1 VLRRRWFAEL
11 GWIFHLVWVHTGR
24 GDGDY
29 TSEDGYEHM
38 MAIDAS
44 AHLNRLLAGLT
55 AASDLEAG
63 LAAALPEIAARLD
76 SSVALL
82 WADGGVIQRVGDIEP
97 PRLNRRA
104 GRVEVHAGTPG
115 KRLSG
120 LVAPVLEDGYLLVAR
135 AGRHFDRPELE
146 ALIGFASS
154 LDIFLRMW
162 RARDSERQSSER
174 GHRQAVENVRLLDTL
189 MERQR
194 LFERLSRIQRS
205 ISHRAPLQ
213 DVLDAICFGAR
224 ELIGDEVVGVR
235 LVDQDHPE
243 FIDIKAALG
252 VPEHMLAEVHRSRV
266 GEGAGGRAV
275 SENRLV
281 TVYEYDTET
290 NVVGAFKQD
299 GLQSAMAAPV
309 HEHGNPVGSL
319 VVASYRRGRRYSQV
333 EQDVLLSFA
342 EHVSIALVDAKTV
355 EALRE
360 AQRVKEMFLAMVS
373 HELKTPLTAIMGTL
387 KTFQKHDAAL
397 RGELRD
403 SMLNS
408 AVDRGD
414 QLAHLINRLLIGAR
428 AELVNIEQDI
438 ALGDLVANGVKGFRD
453 LGDLVVEEVPEM
465 TIKADASSIQGALG
479 ILLENAIAH
488 SPTNSPIQVN
498 TTIEDERI
506 SILVINA
513 GELPDGVDSEVLFQP
528 FQRGPNARSSGVGLG
543 LYIALRLAE
552 AGGGTIDVESN
563 AGYVTFSLRFPL
575 KMVDHAGESARA

>member
-1 VLRRRWFAEL
+1 ML
-11 GWIFHLVWVHTGR
+11 T
-24 GDGDY
+24 
-29 TSEDGYEHM
+29 
-38 MAIDAS
+38 IDAS

-82 WADGGVIQRVGDIEP
+82 WADGRVLQRVGAIDP
-97 PRLNRRA
+97 PRLHRRA
-104 GRVEVHAGTPG
+104 GRVEVDAGNPS

-174 GHRQAVENVRLLDTL
+174 GHRQAVDNVRLLDSL

-224 ELIGDEVVGVR
+224 ELIGDEVVGLR

-252 VPEHMLAEVHRSRV
+252 VPKHMLAEVHRSRV

-275 SENRLV
+275 SENQLV

-438 ALGDLVANGVKGFRD
+438 ALGDLVANGVKGFRA
-453 LGDLVVEEVPEM
+453 LGDLVVKEVPEI

-488 SPTNSPIQVN
+488 SPTNSPIHVN

-552 AGGGTIDVESN
+552 ASGGTIDVESN
-563 AGYVTFSLRFPL
+563 ANHVTFSLRFPL

>member
-1 VLRRRWFAEL
+1 
-11 GWIFHLVWVHTGR
+11 
-24 GDGDY
+24 
-29 TSEDGYEHM
+29 M
-38 MAIDAS
+38 MASDAT
-44 AHLNRLLAGLT
+44 AQLNRLLAGL
-55 AASDLEAG
+55 AAAHDPGAG
-63 LAAALPEIAARLD
+63 LAAALPEIAATLG
-76 SSVALL
+76 SSAALL
-82 WADGGVIQRVGDIEP
+82 WADGRILQRVGDIEP
-97 PRLNRRA
+97 PRLDRRA
-104 GRVEVHAGTPG
+104 GRVDIPAGRGQP
-115 KRLSG
+115 LSG

-135 AGRHFDRPELE
+135 AGRHFERPELE

-174 GHRQAVENVRLLDTL
+174 GHRQAVENVRLLDSL
-189 MERQR
+189 IERQR

-213 DVLDAICFGAR
+213 EVLDAICFGAR

-235 LVDQDHPE
+235 LVDPDDPGIIE
-243 FIDIKAALG
+243 VKAELG
-252 VPEHMLAEVHRSRV
+252 VPSHMLAKVQRSRV

-275 SENRLV
+275 SENCLV
-281 TVYEYDTET
+281 TVYEYDKET

-309 HEHGNPVGSL
+309 HEHGQPMGSL
-319 VVASYRRGRRYSQV
+319 VVSTYRRGRRYSQV
-333 EQDVLLSFA
+333 EQEVLLSFA
-342 EHVSIALVDAKTV
+342 EHVSIALADAKTV

-408 AVDRGD
+408 AVDRGN

-428 AELVNIEQDI
+428 AELANIEQEI
-438 ALGDLVANGVKGFRD
+438 PLGELIGHGVRGFRD
-453 LGDLVVEEVPEM
+453 LAVLVVDDVPDI
-465 TIKADASSIQGALG
+465 TVRADASSIQGALG
-479 ILLENAIAH
+479 ILIENAIAH
-488 SPTNSPIQVN
+488 SPSNSPIEVN
-498 TTIEDERI
+498 TVVEDERI
-506 SILVINA
+506 SILVVNA
-513 GELPDGVDSEVLFQP
+513 GTLPDGVDSEVLFQP
-528 FQRGPNARSSGVGLG
+528 FQRGPEARSSGVGLG

-552 AGGGTIDVESN
+552 AGGGTIEVES
-563 AGYVTFSLRFPL
+563 GTGFVTFALRFPL
-575 KMVDHAGESARA
+575 KVVNHAGEVARS